1 MNFKI
6 NYLFLLTVF
15 ATLSFGSELDDL
27 LNPKQ
32 TTEPLV
38 DEIANKAWGDVVDAF
53 RRNDLVKANELGS
66 SFLNSNHRTSPY
78 QLLGVQVMLGLA
90 NAENPSVTSN
100 AAHNAEL
107 KRLMDERD
115 QLRNKYANLQA
126 IISREN
132 AVINRLTMNRTQA
145 VQQGT
150 QAFRDC
156 SASAARIYQAETALV
171 SLQTEIDRNK
181 IKVSQHEVGTKTNL
195 KNDTL
200 RLLDMLIEANEIEA
214 AFAISNVY
222 IRVAGS
228 DLDIAKKQQDVIRLR
243 EDQRTADKIVSA
255 IESQIEP
262 LTAEGKGE
270 EAKSTLKML
279 TAKIEES
286 NQTPSVKKFAIA
298 KLKALKIRVESARF
312 SEERSK
318 KEALLD
324 ATEISERL
332 TVLEKKLEYAQDSFG
347 TVIRSIEGYAE
358 FTGEFTEEEDKL
370 QLVTKI
376 NEKIKTGEV
385 SKERAENMIKSR
397 SDHAGIIRE
406 LDILEKESA
415 KLSVVQKG
423 RIANLRA
430 TAQTG
435 LSLLIKITP

>member
-1 MNFKI
+1 
-6 NYLFLLTVF
+6 
-15 ATLSFGSELDDL
+15 
-27 LNPKQ
+27 
-32 TTEPLV
+32 
-38 DEIANKAWGDVVDAF
+38 
-53 RRNDLVKANELGS
+53 
-66 SFLNSNHRTSPY
+66 
-78 QLLGVQVMLGLA
+78 MLGLA

-107 KRLMDERD
+107 KKLMDERD
-115 QLRNKYANLQA
+115 QLRIKHANLQS

-132 AVINRLTMNRTQA
+132 AVINRLTMNRTHG
-145 VQQGT
+145 VQPGT

-156 SASAARIYQAETALV
+156 SASAARSYQAKTALE

-181 IKVSQHEVGTKTNL
+181 LKVSQHEVGTKTNL

-222 IRVAGS
+222 IRVSGS

-262 LTAEGKGE
+262 LAAEGKGE
-270 EAKSTLKML
+270 EAKSTLNIL
-279 TAKIEES
+279 IAKIEES

-298 KLKALKIRVESARF
+298 KLKALKIRVESAKF
-312 SEERSK
+312 TEERSK

-324 ATEISERL
+324 ATNISERL
-332 TVLEKKLEYAQDSFG
+332 TVLEKKLQDAQDSYG
-347 TVIRSIEGYAE
+347 TVIRTIEGYAE
-358 FTGEFTEEEDKL
+358 FSGEFTEEDDKL
-370 QLVTKI
+370 QLITKI
-376 NEKIKTGEV
+376 NEKIKIGEV
-385 SKERAENMIKSR
+385 GKERAENIIKSR
-397 SDHAGIIRE
+397 ADHAGIIRE
-406 LDILEKESA
+406 LDILEKESLN
-415 KLSVVQKG
+415 LSVIQKG

-435 LSLLIKITP
+435 LSLLINITP

>member
-1 MNFKI
+1 
-6 NYLFLLTVF
+6 
-15 ATLSFGSELDDL
+15 
-27 LNPKQ
+27 
-32 TTEPLV
+32 
-38 DEIANKAWGDVVDAF
+38 
-53 RRNDLVKANELGS
+53 
-66 SFLNSNHRTSPY
+66 
-78 QLLGVQVMLGLA
+78 
-90 NAENPSVTSN
+90 
-100 AAHNAEL
+100 
-107 KRLMDERD
+107 
-115 QLRNKYANLQA
+115 
-126 IISREN
+126 
-132 AVINRLTMNRTQA
+132 
-145 VQQGT
+145 
-150 QAFRDC
+150 
-156 SASAARIYQAETALV
+156 
-171 SLQTEIDRNK
+171 
-181 IKVSQHEVGTKTNL
+181 
-195 KNDTL
+195 
-200 RLLDMLIEANEIEA
+200 MLIEANEIEA